1 MSTETRGSAIFG
13 KHARTCTTSVRGPIL
28 PLVKRGFG
36 QPRLGLGEPVE
47 SGEIC

>member
-13 KHARTCTTSVRGPIL
+13 KRARARTTSVRGSIS
-28 PLVKRGFG
+28 PLVGCGFG